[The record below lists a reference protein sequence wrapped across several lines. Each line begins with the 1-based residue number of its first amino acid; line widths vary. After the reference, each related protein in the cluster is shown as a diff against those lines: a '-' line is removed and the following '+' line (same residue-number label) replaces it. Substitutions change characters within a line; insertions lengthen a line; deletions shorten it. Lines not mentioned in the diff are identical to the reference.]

1 MPEVFKIL
9 SSGTFQL
16 GTSSGNITTVDD
28 AVYVRLSNMSTSGNY
43 VIEVRDTQFSS
54 SPVSMFRIAP
64 LETVTI
70 KKLPSQ
76 FVYGTSGNIYVA
88 SVAPNP

>member
-9 SSGTFQL
+9 SSSSLQL
-16 GTSSGNITTVDD
+16 GTSSSNITTVED
-28 AVYVRLSNMSTSGNY
+28 AVYVRLTNMATSGNY
-43 VIEVRDTQFSS
+43 AIEIRDTQFGSA
-54 SPVSMFRIAP
+54 VSMFRIAP
-64 LETVTI
+64 QETVTI

-76 FVYGTSGNIYVA
+76 FVFGSSGNVYVA

>member
-16 GTSSGNITTVDD
+16 GTSSANITTVDD
-28 AVYVRLSNMSTSGNY
+28 AVYVRLSNMSTSTSY
-43 VIEVRDTQFSS
+43 PIEVRDTQGGSAVQS
-54 SPVSMFRIAP
+54 FRIAP
-64 LETVTI
+64 LETVTF
-70 KKLPSQ
+70 KKLPAQ
-76 FVYGTSGNIYVA
+76 FVYGSSGNVYAA

>member
-9 SSGTFQL
+9 SSGNFQL
-16 GTSSGNITTVDD
+16 GTGSGQTTTVDN
-28 AVYVRLSNMSTSGNY
+28 AVYVRLSNMSTTGSY
-43 VIEVRDTQFSS
+43 AIEIRDNPAGPTA
-54 SPVSMFRIAP
+54 SMFRIAP

-76 FVYGTSGNIYVA
+76 YVFGSSGNVYVA

>member
-16 GTSSGNITTVDD
+16 GTGSGNITTVDD

-43 VIEVRDTQFSS
+43 VIEVRDTQFGSA
-54 SPVSMFRIAP
+54 VQAFRIAP

-76 FVYGTSGNIYVA
+76 FVYGASGNIYVA